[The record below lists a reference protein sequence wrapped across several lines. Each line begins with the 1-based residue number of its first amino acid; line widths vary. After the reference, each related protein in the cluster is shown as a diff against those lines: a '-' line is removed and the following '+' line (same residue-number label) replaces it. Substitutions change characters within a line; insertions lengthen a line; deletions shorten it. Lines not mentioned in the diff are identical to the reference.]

1 MGALGASGIQSVASE
16 TIQMTDVVTGDLT
29 VTMED
34 ATGSADSA
42 TIALSGT
49 AAITMAG
56 GNEVIIAD
64 VETLNLSS
72 VDSDSDTT
80 DAGIQHTMLVT
91 ADSATTINVSGSAG
105 LVVQGSDYADV
116 TTFNASGVVLAAVT
130 DSGVTVNLSYNTVG
144 GSTTIT
150 GSNGID
156 NLTGSANT
164 ADTISGG
171 AGVDTI
177 VYDGGSDT
185 FTGGDGNDIFDID
198 ALSTST
204 AHATITDAAAGDIVN
219 LATLLGTAA
228 NVDYNATNWDLQEV
242 TLGASAT
249 LANYLDSAAAG
260 NGTTAGGG
268 DDEIITWFE
277 FGGNSYIVMDNTA
290 GATFAATD
298 AVLALTGTGI
308 LDDATLTDGVLTI
321 A

>member
-1 MGALGASGIQSVASE
+1 
-16 TIQMTDVVTGDLT
+16 MTGVVTGDLT

-34 ATGSADSA
+34 ATGFADSA

-49 AAITMAG
+49 AAVTMAG

-150 GSNGID
+150 GSNGVD

-171 AGVDTI
+171 TGADTI

-185 FTGGDGNDIFDID
+185 FTGGAGNDIFDID

-204 AHATITDAAAGDIVN
+204 VHATITDATAGDIVN

-228 NVDYNATNWDLQEV
+228 DVDYSTATLWNAQEV

-298 AVLALTGTGI
+298 AVVALTGTGI